1 MGPLPGAGNGSASR
15 KLHELRRRGHFCHH
29 AAPMGKATK
38 RETNAAV
45 LKQAMIRRLPRRLQ
59 CSGEIGLPAVP
70 GLLEHYVKI
79 FDGIWEGVGR
89 KFTPPELDEFR
100 QSLAARLAQAYNA
113 SSSSKVIVTY
123 QTDPSPKT
131 SLTWKIVA
139 MSADFTDEYQHW
151 VDTRTPPLFGKH
163 ADAKAVDV
171 ARSLGTPAEISIL
184 DVGAGTGRNTLP
196 LAREGFVVD
205 ALEPAPALGKI
216 LRETVTTENL
226 GVGVVEGNILDDAL
240 ELPRPQ
246 YNMLLLSEVV
256 ASHFRST
263 DQLRQLFEAAE
274 RRLLPGG
281 LLIFNAFLSDGGYK
295 PDDIARQLSQVL
307 WCVLF
312 TRHDLEVAAKGL
324 PFERQA
330 DEPAAEY
337 ERDHLPEGQYPS
349 TGWYEGW
356 CGGQDLFDLP
366 AERPPMELRWLVY
379 RKMS

>member
-1 MGPLPGAGNGSASR
+1 
-15 KLHELRRRGHFCHH
+15 
-29 AAPMGKATK
+29 MGKASK

-59 CSGEIGLPAVP
+59 CSGELGLPAVP
-70 GLLEHYVKI
+70 ALLEHYVKI

-100 QSLAARLAQAYNA
+100 KSLAARLEQAFAA
-113 SSSSKVIVTY
+113 SSSSKVVVTY

-139 MSADFTDEYQHW
+139 MKADFTDEYKYW
-151 VDTRTPPLFGKH
+151 VDTRTPPLFGKD
-163 ADAKAVDV
+163 ADAKAMDV
-171 ARSLGTPAEISIL
+171 ARSLGAPADVTIL

-196 LAREGFVVD
+196 LAREGFAID
-205 ALEPAPALGKI
+205 ALEPATALCTI
-216 LRETVTTENL
+216 LRDTVATENL
-226 GVGVVEGNILDDAL
+226 SVGVVEGNILDAAI
-240 ELPRPQ
+240 ELPRAQ
-246 YNMLLLSEVV
+246 YQMMLLSEVV
-256 ASHFRST
+256 ASHFRSVE
-263 DQLRQLFEAAE
+263 QLRQLFEAAAQ
-274 RRLLPGG
+274 RLQPGG
-281 LLIFNAFLSDGGYK
+281 VLVFNAFLSDGGYK

-307 WCVLF
+307 WCCLF
-312 TRHDLEVAAKGL
+312 SRHDLELAMTGL
-324 PFERQA
+324 PFERLA
-330 DEPAAEY
+330 DDAAADY

>member
-1 MGPLPGAGNGSASR
+1 
-15 KLHELRRRGHFCHH
+15 
-29 AAPMGKATK
+29 MGKATK

-89 KFTPPELDEFR
+89 KFTAPELDEFR
-100 QSLAARLAQAYNA
+100 KSLAARLEQAFNV
-113 SSSSKVIVTY
+113 SSSSKVVVTY

-151 VDTRTPPLFGKH
+151 VDTRTPPLFGKN

-171 ARSLGTPAEISIL
+171 ARSLGTPSEVSIL

-196 LAREGFVVD
+196 LAREGFAVD
-205 ALEPAPALGKI
+205 AVEPAPALCKI
-216 LRETVTTENL
+216 LRESVAQENL
-226 GVGVVEGNILDDAL
+226 GVSVVEGNILDAAL
-240 ELPRPQ
+240 ALPRPQ
-246 YNMLLLSEVV
+246 YAMLLLSEVV
-256 ASHFRST
+256 ASHFRSVE
-263 DQLRQLFEAAE
+263 QLRQLFDAAE
-274 RRLLPGG
+274 RCLAPGG
-281 LLIFNAFLSDGGYK
+281 LLVFNAFLSDGGYK
-295 PDDIARQLSQVL
+295 PDDVARQLSQVL

-312 TRHDLEVAAKGL
+312 TRHDLEMATKGL

-337 ERDHLPEGQYPS
+337 EREHLPEGQYPS

-356 CGGQDLFDLP
+356 CG
-366 AERPPMELRWLVY
+366 A
-379 RKMS
+379 K

>member
-1 MGPLPGAGNGSASR
+1 VGPLPGAGNGSASR